1 MMKVPSLET
10 ALRDLALLI
19 PSVYTAFDHGAFQA
33 CEFFDNQ
40 PEEENR
46 IIEPYLASML
56 ARYYAV
62 RKLRKLGQ
70 DAKEEVVN
78 LDNVPNIG
86 VYIHYG
92 KYHIRILKSDGG
104 EVPIPGSM
112 KRQQF
117 YGHGQQPWLL
127 PQISDDEEGVNLL
140 ILWDTHSRY
149 SLNNLY
155 VACPKQGGRNRESVE
170 YFWSDKIPEAYL
182 FGIHPETTPEGEEV
196 QGDLQRTLKPDIDEE
211 IKAKA
216 KEGIK

>member
-1 MMKVPSLET
+1 MMKVPSFEGT
-10 ALRDLALLI
+10 LRDVAPII
-19 PSVYTAFDHGAFQA
+19 PFIYTAFDHGAFQA

-40 PEEENR
+40 AEEENR

-62 RKLRKLGQ
+62 RELRKLGQ
-70 DAKEEVVN
+70 DAKEEVLN

-86 VYIHYG
+86 VYLHYG

-112 KRQQF
+112 KREQF
-117 YGHGQQPWLL
+117 YGQQPWLL
-127 PQISDDEEGVNLL
+127 PQISEDEEGVNLL

-155 VACPKQGGRNRESVE
+155 IACPKQGGRSRESIE
-170 YFWSDKIPEAYL
+170 YFWSERIPETYL
-182 FGIHPETTPEGEEV
+182 FGIQSESISQGEEV
-196 QGDLQRTLKPDIDEE
+196 QGDLQRTFKSDIDEE
-211 IKAKA
+211 TKAKA